1 MRILQSVLIVLVM
14 FLVVVIFL
22 TFIHHVNDLEEENKF
37 LKEENH
43 MLKNAL
49 ADLGAEIEGLSIM
62 IDKLEQERNRGNT
75 WNEEA
80 IPEYRR

>member
-1 MRILQSVLIVLVM
+1 MRILQSVLIVFIM

-22 TFIHHVNDLEEENKF
+22 TFINHVNDLEEENKF

-43 MLKNAL
+43 ILKNAL
-49 ADLGAEIEGLSIM
+49 ADLGAEIEGLSIAV
-62 IDKLEQERNRGNT
+62 DNYERERNRGNE

>member
-1 MRILQSVLIVLVM
+1 M

-49 ADLGAEIEGLSIM
+49 ADLGAEIEGLSIT
-62 IDKLEQERNRGNT
+62 IDKLKQETNRGNE